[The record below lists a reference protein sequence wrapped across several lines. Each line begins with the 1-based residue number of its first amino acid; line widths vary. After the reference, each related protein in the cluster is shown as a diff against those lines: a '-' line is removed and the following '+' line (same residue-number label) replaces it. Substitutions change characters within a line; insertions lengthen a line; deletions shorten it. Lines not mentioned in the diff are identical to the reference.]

1 MAERQRDR
9 QPGPEGP
16 HQDASRDLT
25 QATHDAN
32 AFAKEGTNQTISGSG
47 SWLRVRA
54 PRRFF
59 RGGEEFGP
67 EDRYLSPED
76 QQRIGPD
83 RMALIEAEP
92 VLFKERVSGPP
103 SDKR

>member
-1 MAERQRDR
+1 MAERQRDK
-9 QPGPEGP
+9 QSGPEGQ

-25 QATHDAN
+25 QATRDAE
-32 AFAKEGTNQTISGSG
+32 AFARSGTQDTSSIGGSG

-76 QQRIGPD
+76 QQRIGPE
-83 RMALIEAEP
+83 RMAQIEAEP

-103 SDKR
+103 RS